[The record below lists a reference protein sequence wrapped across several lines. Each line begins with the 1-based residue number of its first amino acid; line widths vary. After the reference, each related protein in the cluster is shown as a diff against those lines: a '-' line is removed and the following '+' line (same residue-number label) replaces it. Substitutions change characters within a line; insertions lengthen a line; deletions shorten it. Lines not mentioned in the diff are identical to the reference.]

1 MKKLS
6 AICLALLLTACGG
19 GGSSG
24 RGDAPFI
31 PGPAPAPSPAVVS
44 DSFFRQVLNLIGFTN
59 ESDDP
64 GSIDTIVTTS
74 PEDTEPVPLS

>member
-31 PGPAPAPSPAVVS
+31 PGPAPAPPPVVVT
-44 DSFFRQVLNLIGFTN
+44 DSFFNAVLNLIGFTN
-59 ESDDP
+59 ETDDP
-64 GSIDTIVTTS
+64 GNIDTVMATS